1 MILLPTLLL
10 LCILPSSKVSLTD
23 LFPSMPAPWSMQSAA
38 RLAYSVRPI
47 MSRSKQ
53 NTTFDPKTCI
63 NLTCLCRQAFQH
75 YVAQDAFFLKAFA
88 QAYAL
93 ALGQTPVPEER
104 STLQALLNGVDAE
117 LNLHK
122 GYAKVTMLFPTAS
135 TNNTHQVLS

>member
-1 MILLPTLLL
+1 M
-10 LCILPSSKVSLTD
+10 
-23 LFPSMPAPWSMQSAA
+23 
-38 RLAYSVRPI
+38 
-47 MSRSKQ
+47 
-53 NTTFDPKTCI
+53 
-63 NLTCLCRQAFQH
+63 
-75 YVAQDAFFLKAFA
+75 AQDAFFLKAFA

-93 ALGQTPVPEER
+93 ALGQTQVPEEH

>member
-1 MILLPTLLL
+1 
-10 LCILPSSKVSLTD
+10 
-23 LFPSMPAPWSMQSAA
+23 
-38 RLAYSVRPI
+38 

-53 NTTFDPKTCI
+53 NTTCDPKTCI
-63 NLTCLCRQAFQH
+63 DLPCLCRQAFQH

-93 ALGQTPVPEER
+93 ALGQTQVPEEH

-122 GYAKVTMLFPTAS
+122 GYAKVTVLSPAAS
-135 TNNTHQVLS
+135 TNNTQQVWS